1 MGDGRR
7 ILLVED
13 DAEILELLG
22 VVLHDAGYDVDRA
35 ASFTEGEAKL
45 AVGSYDLVVSD
56 VLLPG
61 GLGTFLAQIADAK
74 GIRTLL
80 VTGDPDQMQIL
91 ELRQQPYLEKPFL
104 PARLV
109 QYVKSMWP
117 RE

>member
-1 MGDGRR
+1 MGEGRR

-22 VVLHDAGYDVDRA
+22 GVLDDAGYDVDRA

-45 AVGSYDLVVSD
+45 AAGSYDLV
-56 VLLPG
+56 
-61 GLGTFLAQIADAK
+61 ADAK

-80 VTGDPDQMQIL
+80 VTGDPDQMQVL
-91 ELRQQPYLEKPFL
+91 ELRQQPYLQKPFL
-104 PARLV
+104 PARLIK
-109 QYVKSMWP
+109 YVKSMWP